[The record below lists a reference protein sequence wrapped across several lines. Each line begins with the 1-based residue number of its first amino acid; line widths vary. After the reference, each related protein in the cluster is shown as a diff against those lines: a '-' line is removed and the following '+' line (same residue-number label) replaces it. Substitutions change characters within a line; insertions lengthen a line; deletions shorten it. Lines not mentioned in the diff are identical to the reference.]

1 MDNELMTLL
10 RFLSKKTYVT
20 LKDIEL
26 YFNITTRQA
35 SYRLDK
41 LNDLLKSAQVPQ
53 LSYSTSARKPRKLS
67 KETGKAIE
75 QYMTSANVNEG

>member
-41 LNDLLKSAQVPQ
+41 LNDLLQSA
-53 LSYSTSARKPRKLS
+53 
-67 KETGKAIE
+67 
-75 QYMTSANVNEG
+75 